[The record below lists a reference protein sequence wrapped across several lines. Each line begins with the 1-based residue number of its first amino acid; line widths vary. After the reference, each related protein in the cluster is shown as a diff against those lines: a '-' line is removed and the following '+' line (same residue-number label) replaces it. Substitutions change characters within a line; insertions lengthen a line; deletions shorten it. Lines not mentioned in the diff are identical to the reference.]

1 MKRRDFGR
9 PSGLLLLACAGML
22 AFLPAVASVAN
33 QEQPPPLRLRSIQAV
48 DPGQQGDGTM
58 SPAARRALTRGPLPA
73 SAAETA
79 AKAAADRAYD
89 EAARAG
95 RLPVKPGE
103 PAAGDMT
110 PRTPVIVGARSF
122 AGIFSTSNTPPD
134 TTGAIGPTRYIQLVN
149 TRFGIYN
156 RTSNTPLSTGTL
168 NSLAGISSTVF
179 TTDPQVIWDPTTQR
193 FYYVILSIFSATQNV
208 QLFGFSKTASPSSA
222 ADWCKY
228 SINYG
233 SNLPDF
239 PKLGDSQ
246 HFIIIGSNVFD
257 ANENF
262 IGADVAAV
270 GKPPAGNITTC
281 PLPSAL
287 VFGEQ
292 FGLKDANG
300 VTVFTP
306 VPANQVDTSGTSY
319 IVARNVAL
327 PSTKLW
333 IFSVTRSATGA
344 PVIQATGKGLTVSSY
359 TFPASA
365 RQPVLS
371 QLLDTSDARP
381 TNAVL
386 AKNPRRSNAFSLWT
400 QHTIANGNFSQ
411 VRWYE
416 INPAGTTPALRT
428 SGIIAPAG
436 TFAFNAAIS
445 PDRRVD
451 GTTVAFGGSFVVGYN
466 VSSATNNI
474 NPQIVMG
481 SSVSG
486 GALSFA
492 LVKNGVGPYRD
503 FSCPAPGDVC
513 RWGDYSGATPDPKP
527 ATTSNGVVWLTN
539 QFSGVANP
547 STTQANWRTW
557 IWAARP

>member
-9 PSGLLLLACAGML
+9 PSGLLLLASAGML
-22 AFLPAVASVAN
+22 AFLPAVASAAN

-110 PRTPVIVGARSF
+110 PRTPAIVGARSF
-122 AGIFSTSNTPPD
+122 AGIFSTSSTPPD
-134 TTGAIGPTRYIQLVN
+134 ATGAIGPTRYVQLVN
-149 TRFGIYN
+149 RRFGIYR

-179 TTDPQVIWDPTTQR
+179 TADPQVIWDPTTQR
-193 FYYVILSIFSATQNV
+193 FYYVMTQHLLGHPERPAV
-208 QLFGFSKTASPSSA
+208 RLQQDGLAELGR
-222 ADWCKY
+222 DWCKY

-262 IGADVAAV
+262 IGADVVAV
-270 GKPPAGNITTC
+270 AKPPAGNITTC

-300 VTVFTP
+300 VMVFTP
-306 VPANQVDTSGTSY
+306 VPANQIDTSGTGY
-319 IVARNVAL
+319 IVARSLSAVDQAL
-327 PSTKLW
+327 ALLGHP
-333 IFSVTRSATGA
+333 RRHGCA
-344 PVIQATGKGLTVSSY
+344 VIHAIGKGRPSVPTPFLPTRGSPGS
-359 TFPASA
+359 AS
-365 RQPVLS
+365 
-371 QLLDTSDARP
+371 
-381 TNAVL
+381 
-386 AKNPRRSNAFSLWT
+386 
-400 QHTIANGNFSQ
+400 
-411 VRWYE
+411 
-416 INPAGTTPALRT
+416 
-428 SGIIAPAG
+428 
-436 TFAFNAAIS
+436 
-445 PDRRVD
+445 
-451 GTTVAFGGSFVVGYN
+451 
-466 VSSATNNI
+466 
-474 NPQIVMG
+474 
-481 SSVSG
+481 
-486 GALSFA
+486 
-492 LVKNGVGPYRD
+492 
-503 FSCPAPGDVC
+503 
-513 RWGDYSGATPDPKP
+513 
-527 ATTSNGVVWLTN
+527 
-539 QFSGVANP
+539 
-547 STTQANWRTW
+547 
-557 IWAARP
+557 